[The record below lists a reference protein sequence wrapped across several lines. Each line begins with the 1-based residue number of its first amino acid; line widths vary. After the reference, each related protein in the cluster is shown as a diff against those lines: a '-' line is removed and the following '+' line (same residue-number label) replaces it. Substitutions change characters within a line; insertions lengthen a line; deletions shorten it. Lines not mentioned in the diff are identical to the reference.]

1 VLKKYFSSYWVRS
14 AFYTILQRF
23 SFTLFGVISL
33 MVLVRH
39 LDHAPYGAWALFLG
53 IITIFETTKSGLLK
67 NAHVRYVS
75 SSGDTGEKTVI
86 ASSSFLINSAI
97 TAVFILLIWTCGD
110 WLSHQFHAKQELA
123 DLLRWYTPGLI
134 GMVFFSHLE
143 AIQQSHLDF
152 KGVFAGYFVRQ
163 LAFLAIILTYH
174 VLKLPFSL
182 NRLALYQSV
191 CVFLGA
197 IAIYF
202 YSRPYIHNRF
212 NPSRGWIKKIFGYGG
227 YIFSSGLVSNLF
239 ANLDQFVTAKYRDIA
254 DSSYYNIAFRVNQF
268 IDTPSYAAADIIF
281 PKVSQASVQE
291 EGNNKVRYL
300 YERMVAALL
309 CFTIPVALL
318 IIVFAHLIVNVLS
331 GPGYAASV
339 LILQLYMIAGIL
351 RPMQNQSANLLNSI
365 GKQKLCFV
373 MNSVSLAANLVIN
386 FTCLYFFGF
395 YGAAIGTVI
404 TCLLGMTAW
413 YFVMKRQIDTR
424 LDRIFFYM
432 IDSYRVIYR
441 HAAGIIRPKKAEP
454 K

>member
-1 VLKKYFSSYWVRS
+1 VLKKYFSSYWIRS

-23 SFTLFGVISL
+23 SFSLFGVISL

-39 LDHAPYGAWALFLG
+39 LTHAQYGVFALFLA
-53 IITIFETTKSGLLK
+53 ITTIFETAKSGLLK

-97 TAVFILLIWTCGD
+97 TAVFLLLVWSCGG
-110 WLSHQFHAKQELA
+110 WLSRQFHARQELA
-123 DLLRWYTPGLI
+123 DMLRWYTPGLI
-134 GMVFFSHLE
+134 GMLFFSHLE

-163 LAFLAIILTYH
+163 LAFLVIILACAL
-174 VLKLPFSL
+174 LKIPFSL
-182 NRLALYQSV
+182 NHLALYQSA

-197 IAIYF
+197 FIIYL

-239 ANLDQFVTAKYRDIA
+239 ANLDQFVTAKYLDITA
-254 DSSYYNIAFRVNQF
+254 TSYYNIAFRVNQF
-268 IDTPSYAAADIIF
+268 IDTPSYAAAEIIF
-281 PKVSQASVQE
+281 PKTSMASVQE

-309 CFTIPVALL
+309 CFTIPAALL
-318 IIVFAHLIVNVLS
+318 IILFSHVIVNIIS
-331 GPGYAASV
+331 GPSYAASA

-365 GKQKLCFV
+365 GKQRLCFV

-386 FTCLYFFGF
+386 FTCLYFIGF

-404 TCLLGMTAW
+404 TCILGMTAW

-441 HAAGIIRPKKAEP
+441 NAVTILKPKSLDR
-454 K
+454 